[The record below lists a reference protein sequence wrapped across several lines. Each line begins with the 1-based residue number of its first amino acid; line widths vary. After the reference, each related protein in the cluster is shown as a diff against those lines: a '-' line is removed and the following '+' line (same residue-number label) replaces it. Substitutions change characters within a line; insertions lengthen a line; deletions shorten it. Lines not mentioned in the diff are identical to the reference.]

1 MNSRILFCNI
11 AYIQYY
17 DYEVFE
23 ERPKHGGLYVSVTG
37 DALEKNN
44 FHRCEDLKF
53 RGFVET
59 KYRDSYSS
67 AKRPNNIR
75 IENIDSSYRK
85 NSSIDN
91 VTVVFCAYS
100 DELKS
105 TVIVGW
111 YKNATV
117 LRQRETYKGRQYNL
131 ICDERNGVLLKTAE
145 RTFKV
150 PRAGGGDFGFGQSN
164 LWYAREDRAVHYV
177 KDVFD
182 YIGKEDFVTRSDEE
196 VMPQIIPT
204 VYEEGGIGKKVLVN
218 RYERNAQARNRCIEL
233 KGSQCTVCGFDS
245 KLVYGEDFKDRIE
258 VHHITPLNEIQAEYQ
273 VNPETDLVPV
283 CPNCHMILHTKMSN
297 GEYPTIEFLREMVE
311 SKKDG
316 RTENL

>member
-1 MNSRILFCNI
+1 MVVEGGTFYFSYPNDSILELL
-11 AYIQYY
+11 Y
-17 DYEVFE
+17 DNGE
-23 ERPKHGGLYVSVTG
+23 
-37 DALEKNN
+37 
-44 FHRCEDLKF
+44 
-53 RGFVET
+53 
-59 KYRDSYSS
+59 
-67 AKRPNNIR
+67 
-75 IENIDSSYRK
+75 
-85 NSSIDN
+85 
-91 VTVVFCAYS
+91 TVVMLDS
-100 DELKS
+100 
-105 TVIVGW
+105 
-111 YKNATV
+111 
-117 LRQRETYKGRQYNL
+117 
-131 ICDERNGVLLKTAE
+131 
-145 RTFKV
+145 
-150 PRAGGGDFGFGQSN
+150 
-164 LWYAREDRAVHYV
+164 
-177 KDVFD
+177 
-182 YIGKEDFVTRSDEE
+182 IGYRKEDFVTRSDEE